1 MLPGA
6 GTAAFATTVAKPA
19 RTGEAPARLASVDV
33 IRGLTILVM
42 IFVNDV
48 AGVAGTP
55 GWMKHIEPPAADGM
69 TFVDVVFPAFLFIV
83 GLAIP
88 LALERRVGRES
99 RADTWRHVLARTF
112 GLLVIGVFMVNGPVD
127 DVLPREL
134 WTLLMYAGVVLVWV
148 RLPAADARTT
158 RVLRVVGIALL
169 LLMAVLYRGRGEP
182 GLIELRPHWWGILG
196 LIGWAYLVAAGVY
209 LLARDRLLVLG
220 TAVVALY
227 GLFMINA
234 LGWLPRVPY
243 LNIGSMLGSHAAL
256 TLSGALAGAAMFLPT
271 SPFRAPGARIR
282 FALGFGALMALAAVA
297 LHTGRDVHP
306 MFIINKIAATPAWCL
321 WSAAITIWIWAL
333 AYWLFDA
340 RPSTPRVPLL
350 ELSGQNALLA
360 YILAP
365 VFYAV
370 VARTS
375 TLLDVPNYYARLG
388 SSFGTGF
395 TRALL
400 FALFV
405 CWVAAALRRRDVV
418 LKL

>member
-1 MLPGA
+1 MSTTTVPQPA
-6 GTAAFATTVAKPA
+6 PQATTA
-19 RTGEAPARLASVDV
+19 APARLASVDV
-33 IRGLTILVM
+33 VRGLTILVM

-55 GWMKHIEPPAADGM
+55 GWMKHIEPPDADGM

-88 LALERRVGRES
+88 LALERRLGRES
-99 RADTWRHVLARTF
+99 RAATWRHVLARTL
-112 GLLVIGVFMVNGPVD
+112 GLLVIGVLMVNSGSASNAGL
-127 DVLPREL
+127 LPRDL

-148 RLPAADARTT
+148 RLPAADPRTT
-158 RVLRVVGIALL
+158 RALRIAGVALL
-169 LLMAVLYRGRGEP
+169 LLVAVLYRGSGEP
-182 GLIELRPHWWGILG
+182 GLIELRPRWWGILG

-209 LLARDRLLVLG
+209 LVARDRLLVLG
-220 TAVVALY
+220 AAVVALY
-227 GLFMINA
+227 GLYMA
-234 LGWLPRVPY
+234 DAAGWLPDVPW
-243 LNIGSMLGSHAAL
+243 LAVGPVLGSHAAL
-256 TLSGALAGAAMFLPT
+256 TLSGALAGAAMLLPA
-271 SPFRAPGARIR
+271 SPFGAPAARIR

-321 WSAAITIWIWAL
+321 WSAAITLWLWAL

-340 RPSTPRVPLL
+340 RKATPRVPLL

-365 VFYAV
+365 IFYAA
-370 VARTS
+370 VAHAS

-388 SSFGTGF
+388 TSFGTGF
-395 TRALL
+395 LRSVL
-400 FALFV
+400 FAVFV
-405 CWVAAALRRRDVV
+405 CWVAAALRRRDIV
-418 LKL
+418 LRL